1 MLDELYGWIQSI
13 AAYLVVSAAVMH
25 AVPGKQYTKYIRFFS
40 GLVLIMLLIS
50 PVLRVAGIEQSF
62 LDLYHSREYEMK
74 TREIREAG
82 ERLENADIMDFVP
95 EEYIGSTA
103 GRETEEG
110 VSGENREM
118 QTENGAENVDESLIE
133 VEEIRI
139 GE

>member
-1 MLDELYGWIQSI
+1 ME
-13 AAYLVVSAAVMH
+13 
-25 AVPGKQYTKYIRFFS
+25 
-40 GLVLIMLLIS
+40 
-50 PVLRVAGIEQSF
+50 
-62 LDLYHSREYEMK
+62 
-74 TREIREAG
+74 TRGGGEAG
-82 ERLENADIMDFVP
+82 DRLGNADIVDFVP

-118 QTENGAENVDESLIE
+118 QTENGAENVDENLIE